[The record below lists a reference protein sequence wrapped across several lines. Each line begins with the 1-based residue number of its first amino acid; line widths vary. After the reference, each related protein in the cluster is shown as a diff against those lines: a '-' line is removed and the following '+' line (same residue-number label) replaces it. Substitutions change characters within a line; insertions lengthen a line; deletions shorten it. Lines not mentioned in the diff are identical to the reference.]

1 MITTMIIDEFILNAL
16 LAGVL
21 VAGIAGPLGC
31 FMVWRKMAYFGDT
44 ISHSALMGVALG
56 IAFDSDN
63 PIIMIATCSAV
74 AMMLLFLQRDRRFSS
89 DTLLGIL
96 AHSALSVGMIVISM
110 MDHFRTDMMYYLVGD
125 ILAISKDNIYTIGG
139 VAALTAICLI
149 FIWRDLLSLT
159 VHEDLAHTEGVKV
172 NRIKITYMLLIA
184 FLVAVALKVIGVLL
198 ITALMINPAAAART
212 ISKTPLQM
220 ILFSSIGGVISV
232 VAGIAASNQWDVPTG
247 PAIVLSATLLFL
259 MGRFLIVKRVDP
271 IKCGVTGRFYNA

>member
-1 MITTMIIDEFILNAL
+1 MIIDEFILNAL

-21 VAGIAGPLGC
+21 VAAIAGPLGC

-56 IAFDSDN
+56 IAFDSEN

-125 ILAISKDNIYTIGG
+125 ILAISIDNIYTIAG
-139 VAALTAICLI
+139 VVALTAICLF

-198 ITALMINPAAAART
+198 ITALMIIPAAAART

-232 VAGIAASNQWDVPTG
+232 MAGIGASSQWDVPTG

-259 MGRFLIVKRVDP
+259 MGRFLIVRK
-271 IKCGVTGRFYNA
+271 G

>member
-1 MITTMIIDEFILNAL
+1 MIMNITMDTIMIDEFIVNAL
-16 LAGVL
+16 IAGVL
-21 VAGIAGPLGC
+21 VAAIAGPLGC

-56 IAFDSDN
+56 IAFDSEN

-74 AMMLLFLQRDRRFSS
+74 AIMLLFLQRDRRFSS

-96 AHSALSVGMIVISM
+96 AHGTLSIGMIVISM

-125 ILAISKDNIYTIGG
+125 ILAISERNIYTIAG
-139 VAALTAICLI
+139 VVGITAVCLF

-172 NRIKITYMLLIA
+172 SRIKIIYMLLIA

-198 ITALMINPAAAART
+198 ITALMIIPAAAART

-220 ILFSSIGGVISV
+220 IMFSSIGGIAAVIS
-232 VAGIAASNQWDVPTG
+232 GIAASSQWDVPTG
-247 PAIVLSATLLFL
+247 PAIVLCATLLFL
-259 MGRFLIVKRVDP
+259 IGRFNIFK
-271 IKCGVTGRFYNA
+271 KA